1 LTEKLYGYRKNWKSY
16 NQKNTFFPK
25 SDKNSKMTH
34 RWKTRVKKKNR
45 SSENLSVFLS
55 MLCASFDRKTL
66 WVSQKLKKLSSK
78 NHVFAKKWPKID
90 FCISWIHFDHKS
102 TVYRL
107 ICFPDRLYINCKP
120 LISYFLLLWKLCW
133 LNLIYIY
140 KKKT

>member
-1 LTEKLYGYRKNWKSY
+1 MVERHSLKPSLREIRKTK
-16 NQKNTFFPK
+16 F
-25 SDKNSKMTH
+25 
-34 RWKTRVKKKNR
+34 VKKVPKWHIGEELESKKIYC

-90 FCISWIHFDHKS
+90 FCTFWIHFDHKS

-133 LNLIYIY
+133 LNLI
-140 KKKT
+140 